1 MIEYA
6 ATAEVKQG
14 MARAHEA
21 RAQVLRDALSWIF
34 ARRRASAAGYRVSR
48 WASARAS

>member
-6 ATAEVKQG
+6 ATTEVKQG

-21 RAQVLRDALSWIF
+21 RAQVLREAISWIF
-34 ARRRASAAGYRVSR
+34 ARRRTSAPGIRVSR
-48 WASARAS
+48 WA

>member
-21 RAQVLRDALSWIF
+21 RAQVLRDALTWMFS
-34 ARRRASAAGYRVSR
+34 RRRESSHGIRISR

>member
-14 MARAHEA
+14 LTRAHEA

-34 ARRRASAAGYRVSR
+34 ARRRRSALGTRASR
-48 WASARAS
+48 WA

>member
-14 MARAHEA
+14 MARAHK
-21 RAQVLRDALSWIF
+21 RVRRSCVMRSWIF
-34 ARRRASAAGYRVSR
+34 ARRRASASGYRVSR